1 MLHGRRFRNGWPNM
15 AKGPGIFA
23 TQNCHDGVVDAKA
36 YIRRFSLTAED
47 VALVVRGGQVLVI
60 AKRDCSAKL
69 VD

>member
-1 MLHGRRFRNGWPNM
+1 MLHGGRFKNGWPNM
-15 AKGPGIFA
+15 AKGPVIFA